1 MANLYWT
8 AVAAN
13 PRVQPCPESILMK
26 RIAPLILAL
35 LAGTASAQV
44 ADAAS
49 AHAAAQALARGAT
62 VVDVRAAHD
71 FHQGHLPGAV
81 LLDAAAALASRQ
93 ALQDLVSRLGVNLSR
108 EVVVVGQPGDPLA
121 QRLQKQLAQ
130 YATGRVTWLVGG
142 TYEWALSGRP
152 LQTQAIAKPPV
163 PQYLV
168 ILQPELRIAR
178 MAGAAL
184 RDPGAGTVGDAT
196 AGAAPIGPAIF

>member
-1 MANLYWT
+1 
-8 AVAAN
+8 
-13 PRVQPCPESILMK
+13 MK
-26 RIAPLILAL
+26 HIAPLILAL
-35 LAGTASAQV
+35 LTGAASAQV

-49 AHAAAQALARGAT
+49 AHAAAQSLARGAT
-62 VVDVRAAHD
+62 VVDVRSAQD

-108 EVVVVGQPGDPLA
+108 EVVVVGHPGDLLA

-142 TYEWALSGRP
+142 AHEWALSGRP
-152 LQTQAIAKPPV
+152 LQTQATAKPPV

-168 ILQPELRIAR
+168 LLQPELRVAR

-184 RDPGAGTVGDAT
+184 RDPGAGTAGDAT
-196 AGAAPIGPAIF
+196 AGARPDKLAIF